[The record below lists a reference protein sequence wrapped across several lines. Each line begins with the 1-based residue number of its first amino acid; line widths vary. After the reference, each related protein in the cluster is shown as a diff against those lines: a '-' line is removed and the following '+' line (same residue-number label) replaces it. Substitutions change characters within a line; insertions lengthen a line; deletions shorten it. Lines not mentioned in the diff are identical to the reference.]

1 MKMMRRRI
9 AAMLVVALAFA
20 MPLPVV
26 AAPEPAPTIAPT
38 ALTPAAVTTA
48 DLKCVTMV
56 SDTVAYAA
64 GASGTIIKTTDG
76 GDNWVKLVDADL
88 AVTDDFRGIA
98 FWDANNG
105 VAVTYNRKV
114 VGTSDGGATWALK
127 NGDITQDKNPADPIG
142 LSGVEVLP
150 GSADGALL
158 YGGTKPND
166 GLQIS
171 EQVWRTEFFNAVFWG
186 GSPVLAPELHI
197 FDDGLGNTYPVGDGE
212 FLGMDFF
219 DSTRGW
225 VVGDDMYPNED
236 TSTVYATANGGTS
249 WSRQA
254 FPVALRL
261 TGVAFGST
269 TNGVIVSS
277 VGRVFRTTNGG
288 TAWSEGTSPVSSS
301 INGVDMTSSTA
312 GWAAG
317 ATGRLLRTTDG
328 GSSWSLGTS
337 PTSQDLAA
345 IALSGTRGIAVGK
358 FGTIVVTTDGTT
370 WRMPIPDTTGP
381 TMTSLTSAT
390 HPDEAS
396 WYKSA
401 SATFSWSAT
410 DTAGVSGYS
419 YVRDTSPT
427 TRPAS
432 SSLGSATTTSVT
444 VPEGVSYFH
453 VIALDSLGNW
463 SATPLHRTVRVDLT
477 PPSTTDSHVS
487 LYETGTAD
495 VTLTPTDA
503 LSGVAKT
510 EWTDNDGAVQTGTHV
525 VIVGDGAHTL
535 RYASTDSAGN
545 KEATQTATFTITSPP
560 VDVDPPVFSAL
571 GASPQVN
578 PMMWYKDTGSTVS
591 WSASDPS
598 GVAGYA
604 FALDSAL
611 STASPVTATS
621 TSLSSL
627 TDGVHTFRIRAVDTV
642 GNWSAEQTLAIRI
655 DSTKP
660 VSTASV
666 SPQVGEDATV
676 TISATDALSGVA
688 RIEWAING
696 TPAGS
701 GSTQP
706 VAVPLS
712 GVATYTVTYSATDG
726 AGNREA
732 TKTVDVTIVRPDT
745 QYVPVEGS
753 NRYATAAAA
762 SQLAFPAGAP
772 AVVIATGANWP
783 DALGGAALA
792 GAVGGP
798 ILLTDPKTLPATVR
812 DEIVRLGATKAYVLG
827 SESAVSR
834 NVFDAVAAIPG
845 VRAER
850 VQGPNRYATA
860 NAIAVRTTDLL
871 SGAYDGTMFVATGL
885 NFPDALAASPLSAAN
900 GWPLYLTAPTGIS
913 DATLATMKAR
923 GSKVIILGSES
934 AVPRVVEDQLRAAF
948 PGAVSRLQGSDRY
961 GTGIAIADYGV
972 SDAGLTWRTPA
983 LATGTNFPDA
993 LAGGV
998 LQGLDGSVL
1007 LLTNGAVLTPS
1018 VGGVLR
1024 AHRADIR
1031 EVRYLGSVSAVSTAV
1046 RTAVES
1052 LVK

>member
-26 AAPEPAPTIAPT
+26 AAPATLVVPTT
-38 ALTPAAVTTA
+38 LTPAAVTTA

-56 SDTVAYAA
+56 SDTVAFAS

-76 GDNWVKLVDADL
+76 GDNWVKLVDPDL

-114 VGTSDGGATWALK
+114 VGTSDGGATWALRTSDLDGPLYAEGI
-127 NGDITQDKNPADPIG
+127 NGIATR
-142 LSGVEVLP
+142 P
-150 GSADGALL
+150 GSATEVFAI
-158 YGGTKPND
+158 GGTRPLD
-166 GLQIS
+166 GLDVGASIFRSGDSGTYWAGQ
-171 EQVWRTEFFNAVFWG
+171 
-186 GSPVLAPELHI
+186 PVLQDTRHI
-197 FDDGLGNTYPVGDGE
+197 EILGDTPTFVGEGE
-212 FLGMDFF
+212 FLGVEFF
-219 DSTRGW
+219 DSQRGW
-225 VVGDDMYPNED
+225 AVGDDMYSVDATAP
-236 TSTVYATANGGTS
+236 VYATGDGGYNWTL
-249 WSRQA
+249 QQ
-254 FPVALRL
+254 FPYALRL

-288 TAWSEGTSPVSSS
+288 TAWSESLPQPVTSS

-317 ATGRLLRTTDG
+317 ATGKLLRTTDG
-328 GSSWSLGTS
+328 GSTWSLGTS

-345 IALSGTRGIAVGK
+345 IALTGTRGIAVGK

-370 WRMPIPDTTGP
+370 WRMPIPDTSGP

-390 HPDEAS
+390 HPDEAT

-401 SATFSWSAT
+401 SATFAWSAT
-410 DTAGVSGYS
+410 DTGGVSGYS
-419 YVRDTSPT
+419 YIRDTSPT

-432 SSLGSATTTSVT
+432 TDLGSATTTSVT

-453 VIALDSLGNW
+453 VIARDTFGNW

-477 PPSTTDSHVS
+477 PPTTTDSHIS
-487 LYETGTAD
+487 EYTTGTAD
-495 VTLTPTDA
+495 ITLTPSDA

-510 EWTDNDGAVQTGTHV
+510 EWTDNNGPVQTGTHV
-525 VIVGDGAHTL
+525 VIVGDGVHTL

-545 KEATQTATFTITSPP
+545 KEATQTASAFTITSPP
-560 VDVDPPVFSAL
+560 VDLDPPVFSAL

-578 PMMWYKDTGSTVS
+578 PSTWYKNTDSMVS

-604 FALDSAL
+604 FVLDSTL
-611 STASPVTATS
+611 STASPVADTS

-627 TDGVHTFRIRAVDTV
+627 ADGIHTFRIRAVDTV
-642 GNWSAEQTLAIRI
+642 GNWSGEQTLTIRT
-655 DSTKP
+655 DSSNPT
-660 VSTASV
+660 STASV

-676 TISATDALSGVA
+676 TISATDAYAGVA
-688 RIEWAING
+688 RIEWAIDG

-701 GSTQP
+701 STTQP
-706 VAVPLS
+706 VIVPLS
-712 GVATYTVTYSATDG
+712 GVDTYQVTYSATDG
-726 AGNREA
+726 AGNRET
-732 TKTVDVTIVRPDT
+732 TKSVEVVIVRPDT

-762 SQLAFPAGAP
+762 SQLAFPTGAP
-772 AVVIATGANWP
+772 AVVIATGSNWP

-792 GAVGGP
+792 GTVGGP
-798 ILLTDPKTLPATVR
+798 ILLTEPKTLPATVR
-812 DEIVRLGATKAYVLG
+812 AEIVRLGATQAYVLG
-827 SESAVSR
+827 SEAAVSAT
-834 NVFDAVAAIPG
+834 VYTAIDAIPG
-845 VRAER
+845 VQVVR
-850 VQGPNRYATA
+850 VAGPNRYATA
-860 NAIAVRTTDLL
+860 NAIAVKTTDLL
-871 SGAYDGTMFVATGL
+871 NGSYDGTMFVATGL

-900 GWPLYLTAPTGIS
+900 GWPLYLTAPTGLS
-913 DATLATMKAR
+913 DATLATMQAR
-923 GSKVIILGSES
+923 GSKVIILGSAA
-934 AVPRVVEDQLRAAF
+934 AVPKVVEDQLKAAF
-948 PGAVSRLQGSDRY
+948 PDAVSRLEGSDRY
-961 GTGIAIADYGV
+961 GTGIAIANYGV

-1007 LLTNGAVLTPS
+1007 LLTNGTVLTPS
-1018 VGGVLR
+1018 VGTVLNTY
-1024 AHRADIR
+1024 RADIR
-1031 EVRYLGSVSAVSTAV
+1031 EVRYLGSEFAVSAAV
-1046 RTAVES
+1046 RAAVETI
-1052 LVK
+1052 LN